1 MNKLNATIVDYQQ
14 EDHLLQVRV
23 SLAHTIWHVLLID
36 SASARKLLEPG
47 REVHVLF
54 KESAIALS
62 KDEHIEM
69 GIQNKLTCKTRQ
81 VNRGE
86 LLCQIILEQESH
98 AITAI
103 VPTAM
108 VDAFRIVPGQRL
120 TAWIRANELILES

>member
-1 MNKLNATIVDYQQ
+1 
-14 EDHLLQVRV
+14 
-23 SLAHTIWHVLLID
+23 
-36 SASARKLLEPG
+36 
-47 REVHVLF
+47 
-54 KESAIALS
+54 
-62 KDEHIEM
+62 M